1 MRPLFCSLFQFL
13 ENVAEVHLLGD
24 DAVELLDL
32 DALLLHRV
40 AVTDGHATVVER
52 VVVDCDAERCS
63 DRILTAVSLT
73 D

>member
-13 ENVAEVHLLGD
+13 ENVAEVDLLGD

-32 DALLLHRV
+32 DALLLHRITM
-40 AVTDGHATVVER
+40 TDGNATVVER
-52 VVVDCDAERCS
+52 VMVDSDAERSS